1 MLKYYVYVSIIYLFL
16 LHKYC
21 FNIDLHTII
30 VKCKHVE
37 LKFSNLRRIRRTC
50 ASATPASL
58 YRNETLILRFKQS

>member
-1 MLKYYVYVSIIYLFL
+1 MLKYYVYVSFISLFL

-37 LKFSNLRRIRRTC
+37 LKFSNLVRVRRVC
-50 ASATPASL
+50 LCYAGVFVP
-58 YRNETLILRFKQS
+58 Q